1 MDHLQSDQER
11 RARWYSH
18 TLPQYVP
25 VEPAKRPADLVN
37 PPEKSYTK
45 VFSLPFEWL
54 QRENGQDIPRDL
66 LATVLDKHGFVVVS
80 GVLNRTECKEAME
93 LAWDW
98 IEVASLSELQ
108 QETVELATTPPVSR
122 KDPSTISSVHFPRA
136 VEGGMM
142 PFYGSGH
149 SSFAWKI
156 RSHANVKTVFSSL
169 HETPDLISSLDGIV
183 MWRAGR
189 EHVTDKGWFHLDQN
203 PILKPGQ
210 ECIQGLVNL
219 MDSTPETGGNV
230 MVAKSHRLFPQHYL
244 DEKNPCAEFY
254 RIRLEELAG
263 DDWME
268 IDPNDEI
275 ILDPK
280 NVISLLLKA
289 GDMLLWDSRV
299 AHCSYPGLGS
309 SVDDDTRAD
318 AADAAANSVNGLIRA
333 ATTVSM
339 MPTERASESILLE
352 RKEAVHNSRTLTHWA
367 NKVAPLG
374 QERPEHVALESA
386 CVESMKR
393 WQQSQPSKVLLD
405 FQDLTM
411 DQKSLVVGNTLAQQ
425 LQSLEKDDNKNSL

>member
-1 MDHLQSDQER
+1 MDHLQTDQER

-18 TLPQYVP
+18 TLPRYVP
-25 VEPAKRPADLVN
+25 VEAAKRPADLVN
-37 PPEKSYTK
+37 PPEKAYTK
-45 VFSLPFEWL
+45 AYSLPFEWL
-54 QRENGQDIPRDL
+54 QRDTDQEIPVRRDL
-66 LATVLDKHGFVVVS
+66 LATVLERHGFVVVS

-98 IEVASLSELQ
+98 IEAASLSELQ
-108 QETVELATTPPVSR
+108 RQTVELATTPPVSR
-122 KDPSTISSVHFPRA
+122 KDPSTLSSVYFPRA

-169 HETPDLISSLDGIV
+169 HETTDDLISSLDGIV
-183 MWRAGR
+183 VWRAGR
-189 EHVTDKGWFHLDQN
+189 EHATDKGWFHLDQN

-219 MDSTPETGGNV
+219 MDSTPTTGGNV

-244 DEKNPCAEFY
+244 DEKNPCVEFY
-254 RIRLEELAG
+254 QTRLDEVAG

-268 IDPNDEI
+268 IDPNDDI

-280 NVISLLLKA
+280 NIISLLLQA
-289 GDMLLWDSRV
+289 GDLLLWDSRV

-309 SVDDDTRAD
+309 CCDDDTRAG
-318 AADAAANSVNGLIRA
+318 AGAAAAAAVNGLIRA

-339 MPTERASESILLE
+339 MPTESASESVLLE
-352 RKEAVHNSRTLTHWA
+352 RKEAVHSSRTLTHWA

-374 QERPEHVALESA
+374 AERPEHVALESA
-386 CVESMKR
+386 CVERMKR
-393 WQQSQPSKVLLD
+393 WQQSGSCKELVLLD
-405 FQDLTM
+405 FQDLTL
-411 DQKSLVVGNTLAQQ
+411 DQKRLVVGNTLAQQ
-425 LQSLEKDDNKNSL
+425 MHQS